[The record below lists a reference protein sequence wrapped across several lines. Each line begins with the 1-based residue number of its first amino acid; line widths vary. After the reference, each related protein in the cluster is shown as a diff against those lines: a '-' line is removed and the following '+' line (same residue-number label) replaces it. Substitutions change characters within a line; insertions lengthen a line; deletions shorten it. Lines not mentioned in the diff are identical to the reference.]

1 MLQAAIISKPQKPEV
16 AGILRDLLA
25 WLEARHY
32 NYLLDPD
39 SAAYI
44 GAPNPIERVDLPS
57 YKPNLVIV
65 LGGDGTLLAAARAF
79 ARTTT
84 PILSV
89 NLGSL
94 GFLTE
99 IPLSDLYPT
108 LEAWCNNC
116 AEIEVRS
123 MMHAEHIRDDKI
135 IQEWDALNDVVIAKG
150 TIARMGDFSVEIDR
164 QLVATF
170 RADGVIVSTP
180 TGSTAYNLAADGPI
194 VMPSVNA
201 LLVTP
206 ICPHLL
212 TIRPIVTPGEATV
225 SVHVVGV
232 PNEIYLTVD
241 GQEAVPL
248 RLDDYV
254 HCQRSESSVRLLR
267 SRPNGLFSVLRSK
280 LKWGE
285 R

>member
-1 MLQAAIISKPQKPEV
+1 MLQAAIIAKPQKPEL
-16 AGILRDLLA
+16 AGILRDLVA
-25 WLEARHY
+25 WLTARDYHY
-32 NYLLDPD
+32 LVDPD

-44 GAPNPIERVDLPS
+44 NAPNPVERVDMPRH
-57 YKPNLVIV
+57 KPNLVIV

-99 IPLSDLYPT
+99 IPISDLYPT
-108 LEAWCNNC
+108 LEDWCDNC
-116 AEIEVRS
+116 ADIEVRS
-123 MMHAEHIRDDKI
+123 MMHAEIIRDGKMV
-135 IQEWDALNDVVIAKG
+135 QQWDALNDVVVAKG
-150 TIARMGDFSVEIDR
+150 TIARMGDFSVEIEK
-164 QLVATF
+164 QFVATF
-170 RADGVIVSTP
+170 RADGIIVSTP

-201 LLVTP
+201 MLVTP

-212 TIRPIVTPGEATV
+212 TIRPIVVPGEATV

-248 RLDDYV
+248 QLDDYV
-254 HCQRSESSVRLLR
+254 HCQRSEASVRLLR

>member
-1 MLQAAIISKPQKPEV
+1 MLQAAIISKPLKPEL
-16 AGILRDLLA
+16 AGILRDLIA
-25 WLEARHY
+25 WLEARNYH
-32 NYLLDPD
+32 YLLDPD
-39 SAAYI
+39 SATYVS
-44 GAPNPIERVDLPS
+44 GVNPIPRVDLPKH
-57 YKPNLVIV
+57 KPNLVIV

-99 IPLSDLYPT
+99 IPLAELYAT
-108 LEAWCNNC
+108 LEAWCDNC

-123 MMHAEHIRDDKI
+123 MMRAEIIRDGRLVK
-135 IQEWDALNDVVIAKG
+135 QWDALNDVVVAKG
-150 TIARMGDFSVEIDR
+150 TIARMGDFSVEID
-164 QLVATF
+164 QQAVATF
-170 RADGVIVSTP
+170 RADGIIVSTP
-180 TGSTAYNLAADGPI
+180 TGSTAYNLAANGPI
-194 VMPSVNA
+194 VMPNVNA
-201 LLVTP
+201 MLVTP

-212 TIRPIVTPGEATV
+212 TIRPIVVPGDSTI
-225 SVHVVGV
+225 SVEVVGV

-241 GQEAVPL
+241 GQEAVQL
-248 RLDDYV
+248 KLGDRV
-254 HCQRSESSVRLLR
+254 RCQRSDAAVRLLR
-267 SRPNGLFSVLRSK
+267 HRPNGLFSVLRSK

>member
-99 IPLSDLYPT
+99 IPLSDLYLT
-108 LEAWCNNC
+108 LEAWCENY

-123 MMHAEHIRDDKI
+123 MMHAEHIREGHV
-135 IQEWDALNDVVIAKG
+135 IQEGDALNDVVIAKG
-150 TIARMGDFSVEIDR
+150 TIARMGDFSVEIDS
-164 QLVATF
+164 QLVAPF
-170 RADGVIVSTP
+170 RADGIIVSTP
-180 TGSTAYNLAADGPI
+180 TGSTAYNLAANGPI

-201 LLVTP
+201 ILVTP
-206 ICPHLL
+206 ICHHLL
-212 TIRPIVTPGEATV
+212 TIRPIVVPGDPPVRIEG
-225 SVHVVGV
+225 VGV

-241 GQEAVPL
+241 AQEPVQP
-248 RLDDYV
+248 RLNDHV
-254 HCQRSESSVRLLR
+254 HCQRSEAAVRLLR
-267 SRPNGLFSVLRSK
+267 HSPN
-280 LKWGE
+280 
-285 R
+285 

>member
-1 MLQAAIISKPQKPEV
+1 MLQAAIISKPQKPEL
-16 AGILRDLLA
+16 AGILSDLVA
-25 WLEARHY
+25 WLNARDYH
-32 NYLLDPD
+32 YLLDPD

-44 GAPNPIERVDLPS
+44 NAPNPIERVDLPQHQ
-57 YKPNLVIV
+57 PNLVIV

-99 IPLSDLYPT
+99 IPLSDLYST
-108 LEAWCNNC
+108 LEDWCDNC
-116 AEIEVRS
+116 ADIEVRS
-123 MMHAEHIRDDKI
+123 MMHAEIIRNGKVV
-135 IQEWDALNDVVIAKG
+135 QQWDALNDVVVAKG
-150 TIARMGDFSVEIDR
+150 TIARMGDFSVEIEK
-164 QLVATF
+164 QFVATF
-170 RADGVIVSTP
+170 RADGIIVSTP
-180 TGSTAYNLAADGPI
+180 TGPTAYNLAANGPI

-201 LLVTP
+201 MLVTP

-212 TIRPIVTPGEATV
+212 TIRPIVVPGEATV

-241 GQEAVPL
+241 GQEAVQL
-248 RLDDYV
+248 QLDDYV
-254 HCQRSESSVRLLR
+254 HCQRSEYSVRLLR
-267 SRPNGLFSVLRSK
+267 HRPNGLFSVLRSK

>member
-16 AGILRDLLA
+16 AGILRDLIA

-32 NYLLDPD
+32 HYLLDPD

-44 GAPNPIERVDLPS
+44 DAPNPIERVDLPKH
-57 YKPNLVIV
+57 KPNLVIV

-79 ARTTT
+79 ARTTV

-89 NLGSL
+89 NLGAL

-108 LEAWCNNC
+108 LEDWCNNC
-116 AEIEVRS
+116 ADIEIRS
-123 MMHAEHIRDDKI
+123 MMHAEHIRDGKVLR
-135 IQEWDALNDVVIAKG
+135 EWDALNDVVVAKG
-150 TIARMGDFSVEIDR
+150 TIARMGDFSVEIDG
-164 QLVATF
+164 QAVATF
-170 RADGVIVSTP
+170 RADGIIVSTP
-180 TGSTAYNLAADGPI
+180 TGSTAYNLAANGPI
-194 VMPSVNA
+194 VMSSVNA

-212 TIRPIVTPGEATV
+212 TIRPIVTPGESTV
-225 SVHVVGV
+225 DVRVVGV

-241 GQEAVPL
+241 GQEAIEL
-248 RLDDYV
+248 QLGDYV
-254 HCQRSESSVRLLR
+254 HCRRSDASVRLLR
-267 SRPNGLFSVLRSK
+267 HKPNGLFSVLRSK

>member
-16 AGILRDLLA
+16 AGILRDLIA

-44 GAPNPIERVDLPS
+44 DAPNPIERVDLPK

-79 ARTTT
+79 APTPP

-108 LEAWCNNC
+108 LEAWCDNC

-123 MMHAEHIRDDKI
+123 MMHAEHIRDGEVLQK
-135 IQEWDALNDVVIAKG
+135 WDALNDAVIAKG

-180 TGSTAYNLAADGPI
+180 TGSTASNLAADGPI
-194 VMPSVNA
+194 ALPPRTARPSA
-201 LLVTP
+201 PPAKPPSASTSSAFPTKSTSPSTARRQSLF
-206 ICPHLL
+206 
-212 TIRPIVTPGEATV
+212 V
-225 SVHVVGV
+225 STTMSIASA
-232 PNEIYLTVD
+232 P
-241 GQEAVPL
+241 
-248 RLDDYV
+248 R
-254 HCQRSESSVRLLR
+254 R
-267 SRPNGLFSVLRSK
+267 
-280 LKWGE
+280 
-285 R
+285 

>member
-16 AGILRDLLA
+16 AGILRDLIA

-32 NYLLDPD
+32 HYLLDPD

-44 GAPNPIERVDLPS
+44 NAPNPIERVDLPAH
-57 YKPNLVIV
+57 KPNLVIV

-99 IPLSDLYPT
+99 IPLSDLYST
-108 LEAWCNNC
+108 LEDWCQNC
-116 AEIEVRS
+116 ADIEVRS
-123 MMHAEHIRDDKI
+123 MMHAEIVRDGQTV
-135 IQEWDALNDVVIAKG
+135 QEWDALNDVVVAKG
-150 TIARMGDFSVEIDR
+150 TIARMGDFSVEIEK
-164 QLVATF
+164 QFVATF
-170 RADGVIVSTP
+170 RADGILVSTP
-180 TGSTAYNLAADGPI
+180 HGSTAYNLAANAPV

-201 LLVTP
+201 MLVTP

-212 TIRPIVTPGEATV
+212 TIRPIVVPGESTV
-225 SVHVVGV
+225 SVHVV
-232 PNEIYLTVD
+232 
-241 GQEAVPL
+241 
-248 RLDDYV
+248 
-254 HCQRSESSVRLLR
+254 
-267 SRPNGLFSVLRSK
+267 
-280 LKWGE
+280 
-285 R
+285 